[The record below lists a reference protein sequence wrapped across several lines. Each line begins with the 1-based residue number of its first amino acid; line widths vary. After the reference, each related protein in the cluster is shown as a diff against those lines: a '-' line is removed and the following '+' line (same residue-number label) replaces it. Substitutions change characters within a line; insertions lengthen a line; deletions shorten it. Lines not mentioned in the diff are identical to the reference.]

1 MTTRANLESVLV
13 KRAGA
18 MMSVVSMDV
27 TYAGSNA
34 DLNDSISYALQQAG
48 YTVAD
53 PFAVADADV
62 AEVSDTDLY
71 MVLDYAEL
79 RLLETISTNLAQFVD
94 ITNGPNSEKMSQY
107 STALDKRI
115 DKLQAK
121 IDSSYGAS
129 VEVSAVHFDFA
140 THGDDEPITE

>member
-1 MTTRANLESVLV
+1 MATRANLESVLV

-18 MMSVVSMDV
+18 MMSVVSMAV
-27 TYAGSNA
+27 TFAGSNA
-34 DLNDSISYALQQAG
+34 DLNDPIGYALRQAG
-48 YTVAD
+48 Y
-53 PFAVADADV
+53 AVANAFSVVDADV
-62 AEVSDTDLY
+62 AEVTDADLD

-79 RLLETISTNLAQFVD
+79 RLLETISTNLAQYVD

-115 DKLQAK
+115 EKLQTKVDA
-121 IDSSYGAS
+121 SYGAS
-129 VEVSAVHFDFA
+129 VEVSAVHYDFA